1 MNPKTSSHP
10 SFVLGAALCTAALA
24 AGAAAAG
31 PAAAHNVVRAANVAR
46 TAASGDPLATAV
58 APAKKLNGVVLNVG
72 DQAGTGAQAVLEA
85 AGLITTGTTGKLKNG
100 LTVKWADF
108 TAGPPIL
115 QAIAGGSLDIG
126 GVGDAPPVFADP
138 TAKEVIVGALKT
150 AYANAALLVPAN
162 SPITSV
168 SQLAGK
174 TIAVGTGTSADY
186 HLFTVLRKAGLSPK
200 SVTVDSLS
208 GAAGLTALEQ
218 NDVAAFDTWS
228 PWVED
233 AEANGA
239 KVLATGAP
247 YGSPYSYQ
255 VASSAALKSPAKV
268 LAIRDYLTEL
278 DKAYVWVKAHPLYW
292 AKAWS
297 SVTGLPLAVSSQATL
312 DDPATPIPVTNA
324 VVTQE
329 QNLVDAFSAAGE
341 IPAKYSIARYV
352 TSAFSDSVTG
362 NWSAA
367 TATKK
372 K

>member
-1 MNPKTSSHP
+1 MKSKISSRP
-10 SFVLGAALCTAALA
+10 SLVLGATLSTAALA
-24 AGAAAAG
+24 AGAAAG
-31 PAAAHNVVRAANVAR
+31 PAAAHNVAH
-46 TAASGDPLATAV
+46 TAASSSSPSATAV

-85 AGLITTGTTGKLKNG
+85 AGLITTGTTGKLKDG

-126 GVGDAPPVFADP
+126 GVGDAPPVFANP

-174 TIAVGTGTSADY
+174 TIAVGVGTSADY
-186 HLFTVLRKAGLSPK
+186 HLFTVLQKAGLSPK

-268 LAIRDYLTEL
+268 LAIQDYLTEL

-297 SVTGLPLAVSSQATL
+297 SVTSLPLAVSSQATL
-312 DDPATPIPVTNA
+312 DDPATPIPVTSA
-324 VVTQE
+324 VVAQE
-329 QNLVDAFSAAGE
+329 QALVNAFSSAGE
-341 IPAKYSIARYV
+341 IPAKYNIAQYV

-362 NWSAA
+362 KWQ
-367 TATKK
+367 TATTTKK
-372 K
+372 TK